1 MSGSCIRSGQVS
13 DADDVGRFQT
23 RCWDQTYRGLVPDS
37 YLDGTTWQMRS
48 ARWRDRMVS
57 GDRQVW
63 LAEDSGHLV
72 GVAST
77 SRPTLANPQLPGL
90 ELSSIYVDAAAHG
103 SGIAAALLGA
113 AITTEPAHLWVF
125 VSNLRAQRFYS
136 KHRFHASGETRVDPI
151 PASTRSCGFERQLDE
166 GSADGRSRGVPGVR
180 RERICDRSS
189 IVCGSS
195 ITHDPRW
202 R

>member
-136 KHRFHASGETRVDPI
+136 KRRFHASGETRVDPDTGI
-151 PASTRSCGFERQLDE
+151 DE
-166 GSADGRSRGVPGVR
+166 ELWLRTTA
-180 RERICDRSS
+180 
-189 IVCGSS
+189 
-195 ITHDPRW
+195 
-202 R
+202 